1 VVGSGPEARLIEAEA
16 ALQAGNTNQFLSIH
30 NALRATQSLPAL
42 TDPGSQAARVDMHF
56 KERAYWLFPTGHRLG
71 DLRRMVRQYQRNRE
85 AVFPSGGYPASKG
98 GGTYGQDVNFPVH
111 FDEINN
117 PKFTQCLDRNP

>member
-1 VVGSGPEARLIEAEA
+1 
-16 ALQAGNTNQFLSIH
+16 
-30 NALRATQSLPAL
+30 
-42 TDPGSQAARVDMHF
+42 
-56 KERAYWLFPTGHRLG
+56 
-71 DLRRMVRQYQRNRE
+71 MVRQYQRNSA

-98 GGTYGQDVNFPVH
+98 GGTYGQDMNFPVH